1 LTPEKRKELEELSH
15 RVLTEQEQESA
26 DKYEALFLD
35 GVLPLLKRA
44 RKGRGGGTKG
54 E

>member
-15 RVLTEQEQESA
+15 RVLTKPEQESA
-26 DKYEALFLD
+26 DKYEARFLE
-35 GVLPLLKRA
+35 GVLPILKKS
-44 RKGRGGGTKG
+44 RKGRDGGTKG